1 MKNSLFMILAVSAL
15 SGFIPL
21 KADDVVIYRRSVNLT
36 GTEAVEQTS
45 PTVTGLAPFTGRLT
59 EVQYEI
65 IDLTNQQH
73 VVVEVYSV
81 DPVTGAKGYVKN
93 ATASGLGY
101 SVMAGHP
108 AGTTVWFNGKVFRE
122 ETSGDQTSTLSEL
135 YEEFG
140 RAAPTRVGTKTL
152 VVPTTITVA
161 RDGMDQYSNA
171 SESRRGSVTLGGSG
185 SARLD
190 VRLSASLDPAGD
202 LDAAVTAVT
211 TLLQGQGFVDLEP

>member
-1 MKNSLFMILAVSAL
+1 MKNRLCLALAALAL
-15 SGFIPL
+15 SSAISA
-21 KADDVVIYRRSVNLT
+21 KADDIVIYRRSVNLS
-36 GTEAVEQTS
+36 GTETVEQTA
-45 PTVTGLAPFTGRLT
+45 PNVVGLAPFTGRLT

-73 VVVEVYSV
+73 VIIEVYTV
-81 DPVTGAKGYVKN
+81 DPLTGAKGYLRN
-93 ATASGLGY
+93 AVAAGLGY
-101 SVMAGHP
+101 SVLAGHP
-108 AGTTVWFNGKVFRE
+108 AGTSVWFNGKVFRE
-122 ETSGDQTSTLSEL
+122 ETSGEQTSTLIEL

-161 RDGMDQYSNA
+161 RDGMDQYSNSA
-171 SESRRGSVTLGGSG
+171 ESRRGSVTLAGTG

-190 VRLSASLDPAGD
+190 TRLSASLDPAGD
-202 LDAAVTAVT
+202 LNAAVTAVT